1 MSTKDTGGT
10 AFPMQDAQAIHAF
23 AAGKVI
29 DIEDPE
35 ARDRVY
41 LAARAQAIGGMT
53 LRDYFAAKAITALA
67 APNPATG
74 QYPQTLRDF
83 ASCAAQAYALADAML
98 EARK

>member
-1 MSTKDTGGT
+1 MSAKDTGGT

-53 LRDYFAAKAITALA
+53 LRDYFAAQAITGVFVEAPLPDNLYCETA
-67 APNPATG
+67 AK
-74 QYPQTLRDF
+74 R
-83 ASCAAQAYALADAML
+83 AYELADAML
-98 EARK
+98 KARQA